1 MDIGTGHAW
10 LLPFLNVL
18 AFLLISLALLF
29 KSIDLLPGKGSYISL
44 TAIALSF
51 LLFFPILRDLLSE
64 GPVEYSLPWLYVGD
78 IEIRWGMILDSLS
91 VPMLGLVALVALC
104 VQVYSLGY
112 MHGHPRFGW
121 YYAVHSLFV
130 ASMLGLVLADNTLLL
145 YITWELVGACSYLL
159 IGFYYEERSAA
170 EAAKKAFI
178 TTRLG
183 DVGLLIGILLLFK
196 ATGTFELSGIFGA
209 IAGGSVDSATVN
221 WAALLIF
228 LGAMGKSAQFPFHVW
243 LPDAMEGP
251 TPVSALIHAATMVAA
266 GVYLVARMY
275 PIFLAAET
283 VLFFVAI
290 IGLITTLIAAF
301 LALVATDIKR
311 VLAYSTVSKLGFMM
325 LALGSGGLGAGIF
338 YLITHGFFKALLF
351 LGSGNVIHATERQDM
366 RELGGLRK
374 SMPITT
380 ATFVIGSLALAGIAP
395 LSGFFSKDE
404 VLVAVRDHQHPIIF
418 ILTLLSLFITG
429 VFIARLVLRTFFGEE
444 AHHAEHYHE
453 AGWSMNVPIIVLTVL
468 SVVAG
473 LVVFPAFGG
482 LLGLTGGFMEFI
494 DGSGAKHVDD
504 AVVAGEFHFDI
515 GMATLSTLVS
525 GGGLVVGWLF
535 YGARLWS
542 SERLAARMR
551 PLVVL
556 LENKYFLDD
565 FYQAII
571 DRVVLV
577 AGAMVA
583 WFDRVVVNDIGVN
596 GSGWLAVIAGDRLK
610 YHVTGKL
617 YNYGMGMVIG
627 VVVIA
632 AAVFTFLV

>member
-1 MDIGTGHAW
+1 MDIGMGHAW
-10 LLPFLNVL
+10 LLPGLNVL
-18 AFLLISLALLF
+18 SFLIISLALLF
-29 KSIDLLPGKGSYISL
+29 KSANILPGRGSYLSII
-44 TAIALSF
+44 AIGFSF
-51 LLFFPILRDLLSE
+51 LLFFPILGHLLSQ
-64 GPVEYSLPWLYVGD
+64 GPGEYSLPWLQVGNT
-78 IEIRWGMILDSLS
+78 EIRWSMLVDSLS

-104 VQVYSLGY
+104 VQIYSLGY
-112 MHGHPRFGW
+112 MRGHARFGW

-130 ASMLGLVLADNTLLL
+130 ASMLGLVLADNLLLL

-170 EAAKKAFI
+170 EAAKKAFV

-196 ATGTFELSGIFGA
+196 ATGTFQLSGIFA
-209 IAGGSVDSATVN
+209 AVAAGGIDTATIN
-221 WAALLIF
+221 WAAFLIF

-266 GVYLVARMY
+266 GVYLVARTY

-283 VLFFVAI
+283 VLFFVAV

-301 LALVATDIKR
+301 MALVATDIKR

-325 LALGSGGLGAGIF
+325 LALGSGGLAAGIF
-338 YLITHGFFKALLF
+338 YLLTHGFFKALLF

-366 RELGGLRK
+366 RDLGGLRR

-380 ATFVIGSLALAGIAP
+380 FTFVVGSLALAGVAP

-404 VLVAVRDHQHPIIF
+404 VLIAVRDHQHPVIF
-418 ILTLLSLFITG
+418 ILPLLSLLITG
-429 VFIARLVLRTFFGEE
+429 VFIARLVLRTFFGE
-444 AHHAEHYHE
+444 ATHHSEHAHE
-453 AGWSMNVPIIVLTVL
+453 AGWSMNGPILLLAIL

-473 LVVFPAFGG
+473 LVVFPDFGR
-482 LLGLTGGFMEFI
+482 LLGLPGGFMEFI
-494 DGSGAKHVDD
+494 DQSGGHG
-504 AVVAGEFHFDI
+504 AGFHFDV
-515 GMATLSTLVS
+515 GMALLSTLVS
-525 GGGLVVGWLF
+525 GGGLLVGWVF
-535 YGARLWS
+535 YGLKLWS
-542 SERLAARMR
+542 PERLASPMR

-565 FYQAII
+565 FYQAMI
-571 DRVVLV
+571 DRIVLV
-577 AGAMVA
+577 AGAVVA

-596 GSGWLAVIAGDRLK
+596 GTGLVAVVIGDRLK
-610 YHVTGKL
+610 YTETGKL

-632 AAVFTFLV
+632 AIVFTLFV